1 MKSEYINAIEHRLHW
16 LKWSEGAGEST
27 WRRLGY
33 SKAMPFYRHLL
44 ETADTF
50 YMAPHFSRLVDH
62 ARQQTPDDL
71 KFDLTWVQAQ
81 TGFLWLDEPFIC
93 PTMAPG
99 PDVKAAMDA
108 VNAELDTINAEL
120 RDPANNRA
128 MIQGRIKRLEQEFII
143 NKRNLDMLHRVQQEW
158 KVALDKAQERVA
170 NGAPVE
176 QVEAALS
183 EVRAASARWPG
194 VDVYVRAIGWNVA
207 EAGTMVY
214 DEWGGGGERLTA
226 KSVYVACFQD
236 FASYNPGKEG
246 FGCWSYFTIR
256 DGEAL
261 GARVTRFETKQG
273 TGKYEDTGQHPHH
286 YHPPGIDP
294 AELPAWQYAH
304 DPANRIDRRQHPLHE
319 IRWVYTA
326 MYLMARRLAI
336 TVQHATDRATQR
348 RAQREG
354 QEAPPFIRVI
364 TLRRLEAARE
374 REAPNVVDWQW
385 QWEVR
390 GHWRNQ
396 FFPSEGLHKP
406 VFIEAFIKGPSDK
419 PLKPGV
425 LKLFAAER

>member
-1 MKSEYINAIEHRLHW
+1 MKSEYINAVEQRLHW

-33 SKAMPFYRHLL
+33 AQAMPFYHDML
-44 ETADTF
+44 ERADTF

-62 ARQQTPDDL
+62 ARQQTPDEL
-71 KFDLTWVQAQ
+71 KFDMTWLQSPC
-81 TGFLWLDEPFIC
+81 GFLWLDEPFLC
-93 PTMAPG
+93 PSIVPEE
-99 PDVKAAMDA
+99 PVRKAMDD
-108 VNAELDTINAEL
+108 VNAELDQLQVALEDRTVDRAE
-120 RDPANNRA
+120 
-128 MIQGRIKRLEQEFII
+128 IKARLERLEHDFRI
-143 NKRNLDMLHRVQQEW
+143 NGRKLDLLKGIEQDWKR
-158 KVALDKAQERVA
+158 ALDHLTDTVHKAQHGEA
-170 NGAPVE
+170 SLAE
-176 QVEAALS
+176 QGAALAAVKAS
-183 EVRAASARWPG
+183 AAKWPGIDIHVRA
-194 VDVYVRAIGWNVA
+194 VGWRVTP
-207 EAGTMVY
+207 AGTMVY
-214 DEWGGGGERLTA
+214 NEWGGEAERTTV
-226 KSVYVACFQD
+226 KSVYVGCFQS
-236 FASYNPGKEG
+236 FADYNEDAPG
-246 FGCWSYFTIR
+246 FGCWSYFTIK
-256 DGEAL
+256 DGEPL
-261 GARVTRFETKQG
+261 GPRVVRFEDRQV
-273 TGKYEDTGQHPHH
+273 TGRYAD
-286 YHPPGIDP
+286 PPAGID
-294 AELPAWQYAH
+294 ADQVPAWRYNQ
-304 DPANRIDRRQHPLHE
+304 DPAHRRDRRQHPLHE

-348 RAQREG
+348 RAQRGG